1 MFEEKVQKRCQFK
14 NQKQREKKGN
24 RKRNMQPWERGEM
37 NDIYLKKI
45 ISEIIPDCK
54 KMRPV

>member
-14 NQKQREKKGN
+14 NKKQRKKKGN

-45 ISEIIPDCK
+45 IS
-54 KMRPV
+54 